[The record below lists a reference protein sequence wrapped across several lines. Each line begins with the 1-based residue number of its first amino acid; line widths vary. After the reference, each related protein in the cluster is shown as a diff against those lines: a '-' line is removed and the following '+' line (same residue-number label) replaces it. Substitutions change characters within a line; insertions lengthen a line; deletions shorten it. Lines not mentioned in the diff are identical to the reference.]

1 MDVEA
6 MTIKDSMHQANA
18 ELTAEFA
25 GDLLTQTSKDIE
37 AHSAESWELA
47 RTHAAAMIRSGW
59 DRESASIAAAE
70 QYGVTPRPLQLLFA
84 LDAEVFG

>member
-1 MDVEA
+1 

-18 ELTAEFA
+18 EITAEFA
-25 GDLLTQTSKDIE
+25 SDLLTQTSKDIE
-37 AHSAESWELA
+37 AHSVQSWELA

-59 DRESASIAAAE
+59 DRESATLAAAE
-70 QYGVTPRPLQLLFA
+70 QYGVTQRPLQLLFA